1 MKEFLLA
8 FSMVCAVV
16 LLLIL
21 VFYLETRQKC
31 YDECKEKNMEV
42 GDVCNRLLVTCK
54 PPVIP
59 SGEIP
64 IFIKGE

>member
-8 FSMVCAVV
+8 ASLAFATV
-16 LLLIL
+16 LILIL

>member
-8 FSMVCAVV
+8 ASLVFATV

-21 VFYLETRQKC
+21 VFHLETRHKC
-31 YDECKEKNMEV
+31 YNECKEKNMEV

-54 PPVIP
+54 PPIIP

>member
-1 MKEFLLA
+1 MEEFW
-8 FSMVCAVV
+8 VAVGIACSIV

-21 VFYLETRQKC
+21 FFHLETKQKC
-31 YDECKEKNMEV
+31 YNECKEKNMEV

-59 SGEIP
+59 PGELP
-64 IFIKGE
+64 IFIKDE

>member
-1 MKEFLLA
+1 MKEFLFA
-8 FSMVCAVV
+8 FSIVFAVV

-21 VFYLETRQKC
+21 VFHLETRQKC
-31 YDECKEKNMEV
+31 YNECKEKNMEV

-54 PPVIP
+54 PPIIP

>member
-1 MKEFLLA
+1 LLA
-8 FSMVCAVV
+8 ANLIFATV

-21 VFYLETRQKC
+21 VFHLETRQKC

-59 SGEIP
+59 PGEIP
-64 IFIKGE
+64 VFIKGE